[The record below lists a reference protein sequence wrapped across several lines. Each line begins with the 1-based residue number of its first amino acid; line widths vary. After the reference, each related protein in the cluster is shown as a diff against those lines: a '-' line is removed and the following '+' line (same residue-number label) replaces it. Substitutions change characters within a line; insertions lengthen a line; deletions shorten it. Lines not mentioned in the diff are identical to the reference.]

1 MEPVTLTAA
10 AIATLVI
17 TKAIEKTVEKVT
29 ESTLKK
35 LELLRQK
42 IWDRFKDKP
51 EVQKALTKAE
61 QGSQEDLNFV
71 ADSLQAEM
79 HTDTQFGKEVQSLA
93 QEIHQEIN
101 ISKVQGKNVQ
111 NVGDGGTGFQS
122 NDAKAPTFQ
131 GVKDSPITINYG
143 TSPD

>member
-42 IWDRFKDKP
+42 IWDKFNGKP

-71 ADSLQAEM
+71 ADQLQAEM

-111 NVGDGGTGFQS
+111 NVGDGGTGFQN
-122 NDAKAPTFQ
+122 NDAKAPIIQ
-131 GVKDSPITINYG
+131 GVNNSPITFNYG